1 MNRTNTQ
8 ELVNQWVKWLEM
20 ENWDYFTTITY
31 KHNVSVKSNY
41 RIMDRLEKS
50 LDKTMLKMRMFLI
63 MEYSNYGS
71 THNHLLLKGE
81 NINYEVDSYLK
92 KSNLVDNR
100 FVKHIAYNSSLGAN
114 YYVCKYIGSDDIEY
128 GYFCK

>member
-1 MNRTNTQ
+1 MNRTNIQ
-8 ELVNQWVKWLEM
+8 ELVNQWGKWLGM
-20 ENWDYFTTITY
+20 ESWDYFTTITY

-50 LDKTMLKMRMFLI
+50 LDKTMLKMRMFWI

-81 NINYEVDSYLK
+81 NINYKVDTFLK

-100 FVKHIAYNSSLGAN
+100 FVKHIAYNNSKGAN
-114 YYVCKYIGSDDIEY
+114 YYVCKYIFSDNIEY
-128 GYFCK
+128 GYFSK

>member
-8 ELVNQWVKWLEM
+8 DLVNQWGKWLGM

-50 LDKTMLKMRMFLI
+50 LDKTMLKIRMFWI

-114 YYVCKYIGSDDIEY
+114 YYVCKYIISDDI
-128 GYFCK
+128 

>member
-8 ELVNQWVKWLEM
+8 ELVNQWGKWLGTES
-20 ENWDYFTTITY
+20 WDYFTTITY

-50 LDKTMLKMRMFLI
+50 LDKTMLKMRMFWI

-92 KSNLVDNR
+92 KSNLVDKR

>member
-1 MNRTNTQ
+1 MG
-8 ELVNQWVKWLEM
+8 QWLGM
-20 ENWDYFTTITY
+20 ESWDYFTTITY

-50 LDKTMLKMRMFLI
+50 LDKTMLKMRMFWI

>member
-8 ELVNQWVKWLEM
+8 GLVNQYGTWLGEDD
-20 ENWDYFTTITY
+20 WDWYTTVTY
-31 KHNVSVKSNY
+31 KHNVSMKSNY
-41 RIMDRLEKS
+41 RIMDRLEKY
-50 LDKTMLKMRMFLI
+50 LGKTMTKVRMFWI
-63 MEYSNYGS
+63 MEYSYYGS

-92 KSNLVDNR
+92 KSNFVDNR
-100 FVKHIAYNSSLGAN
+100 FVKHIAYNSSKGAN

-128 GYFCK
+128 GYYCK

>member
-8 ELVNQWVKWLEM
+8 ELVNQWGKWLGTES
-20 ENWDYFTTITY
+20 WDYFTTITY

-50 LDKTMLKMRMFLI
+50 LDKTMSKMRMFWI

-71 THNHLLLKGE
+71 THNHLLLKGD

-92 KSNLVDNR
+92 KSNLVDDR
-100 FVKHIAYNSSLGAN
+100 FVKHIAYNSSKGAN
-114 YYVCKYIGSDDIEY
+114 YYVCKYIGADDIEY
-128 GYFCK
+128 GYFSK